1 MRAEAPGSPDDSGF
15 EMTHW
20 RSDLYDLE
28 LPHDP
33 LLSLLPEMS
42 SPPKGELGAQ
52 VLAVLLACAG
62 PIGVKC

>member
-1 MRAEAPGSPDDSGF
+1 
-15 EMTHW
+15 MTHW

-42 SPPKGELGAQ
+42 SPPKGERGAQ
-52 VLAVLLACAG
+52 VLAVLACQA
-62 PIGVKC
+62 KC